1 VSTFIPLGRA
11 PKSPEE
17 RQMLISEQVAHEER
31 IANMGLS
38 HVNKAVVD
46 YLLSEKGYR
55 AEDLEVER
63 EFRIELGDEVFSVK
77 SDIVLKVEGRIV
89 LLVKCAMT
97 SPDSWER
104 YMVAMCRVA
113 CNEVIPFCLV
123 TDGEYAGLIDVRS
136 GDPVSNSF
144 GHIPSRQE
152 ALRIVEDMASA
163 PFAMEK
169 AEKEKRILFAFAGL
183 NCTSAKDNH

>member
-1 VSTFIPLGRA
+1 
-11 PKSPEE
+11 
-17 RQMLISEQVAHEER
+17 
-31 IANMGLS
+31 MGLA
-38 HVNKAVVD
+38 HVNKAIVD

-63 EFRIELGDEVFSVK
+63 EFRIELGDEVFTVK

-97 SPDSWER
+97 SPESWER
-104 YMVAMCRVA
+104 YTVAMCRVS

-123 TDGEYAGLIDVRS
+123 TDGEHASLIDVRS
-136 GDPVSNSF
+136 GDPVSNGF
-144 GHIPSRQE
+144 EHIPSRQE
-152 ALRIVEDMASA
+152 ALRIAGDMASA

-183 NCTSAKDNH
+183 ACTPAKDDQ

>member
-17 RQMLISEQVAHEER
+17 RQLLVSEQVAREER
-31 IANMGLS
+31 IANMGLG
-38 HVNKAVVD
+38 HVSKAVVD

-55 AEDLEVER
+55 AEDLEAER
-63 EFRIELGDEVFSVK
+63 EFRIDLGDAFFSVTA
-77 SDIVLKVEGRIV
+77 DIVIKVDDRMF
-89 LLVKCAMT
+89 LLVKSAMT

-123 TDGEYAGLIDVRS
+123 TDGEHASLIDVRS
-136 GDPVSNSF
+136 GDPLSNGF
-144 GHIPSRQE
+144 EHIPSRQE
-152 ALRIVEDMASA
+152 ALRIVGDMVSAS
-163 PFAMEK
+163 FAVEK
-169 AEKEKRILFAFAGL
+169 AEKEKRILFAFTGL
-183 NCTSAKDNH
+183 SCTPAKDEQ